1 MKIEVTQCSM
11 CTHYNTEQ
19 YCEVWEQY
27 ITNDAFYCAC
37 GVRADRKTEPQL
49 TEKCPFDDS
58 LPCEWVCTEFG
69 KCKYKPQTEPQ
80 TDCSWK

>member
-27 ITNDAFYCAC
+27 ITNDTFYCAC
-37 GVRADRKTEPQL
+37 GVRADRA
-49 TEKCPFDDS
+49 
-58 LPCEWVCTEFG
+58 
-69 KCKYKPQTEPQ
+69 
-80 TDCSWK
+80 TDGRYTNRIF